1 MAALNPNYE
10 IKNPLYPEVL
20 QSNPEANNNHN
31 SSSSSSSN
39 LYPTIDN
46 RDLAENLLPEQFGK
60 KPKAD
65 AKPYSPSAPPSA
77 SEELLIRVPGAILNL
92 VDKTYSVELASGDL
106 TVILLRQ
113 GDNIVAVLARVGD
126 EIQWPLGKEGAA
138 VKLDDSHYFF
148 SLCLPQEQNS
158 DSSDDEDSKKK
169 KTTKNQRKADKKE
182 HEEEILNYGLTI
194 ASKGQEGILK
204 ELDEIFKTYCCFS
217 IQRVSENAKKMSGE
231 ALLDDSMAK
240 EISPKELE
248 SEKNKAMME
257 GNCAAYWTTLAPNV
271 EDYSS
276 SAARMIATGSAQL
289 IKGILWCG
297 DVTVDRLKKGNEAM
311 KQRMS
316 PKSSAEISP
325 ETMDR
330 IRRVKRMTQLTEK
343 VANGVLTGVIKVTG
357 LFTSTLANSMMG
369 KKVLSLLPGEIVLA
383 SLDGFSK
390 VFDAVEVAGRSVMS
404 TSSDVTTDIVSHRYG
419 EEAGQATNEGL
430 GAAGHA
436 FGVAWAALK
445 IRKALNPKSA
455 IKTTALAKSAVK
467 AAAAEAKAKAGK

>member
-1 MAALNPNYE
+1 MASQNPNSDH
-10 IKNPLYPEVL
+10 KSSSLYPQVI
-20 QSNPEANNNHN
+20 QSNPEAI
-31 SSSSSSSN
+31 SSSTSSTKTSN
-39 LYPTIDN
+39 LYPTIDKQ
-46 RDLAENLLPEQFGK
+46 DLIVDNVFPEHTAERHK
-60 KPKAD
+60 VT
-65 AKPYSPSAPPSA
+65 AKQYSPSAPPMA
-77 SEELLIRVPGAILNL
+77 TEELLITIPGAILNL

-106 TVILLRQ
+106 SVVLLRQ
-113 GDNIVAVLARVGD
+113 GNSIVAVLARVGN

-138 VKLDDSHYFF
+138 VKLDESHYFF
-148 SLCLPQEQNS
+148 SLRLPQQEQGS
-158 DSSDDEDSKKK
+158 DSSGKK
-169 KTTKNQRKADKKE
+169 DKKAGKNE
-182 HEEEILNYGLTI
+182 QEEMLNYGLTI
-194 ASKGQEGILK
+194 ASKGQERVLK

-217 IQRVSENAKKMSGE
+217 VQKVSDKANES
-231 ALLDDSMAK
+231 SMAN
-240 EISPKELE
+240 EISPKDFE
-248 SEKNKAMME
+248 SEEKKAVME
-257 GNCAAYWTTLAPNV
+257 GNCAAYWTALAPNV

-276 SAARMIATGSAQL
+276 SAARLIATGSAQL

-316 PKSSAEISP
+316 PKSNAEVSP

-330 IRRVKRMTQLTEK
+330 IRRVKRMTEMTEK
-343 VANGVLTGVIKVTG
+343 VANGVLSGVVKVSG
-357 LFTSTLANSMMG
+357 LFTSSVANSKVG

-419 EEAGQATNEGL
+419 EEAGKATNEGL

-455 IKTTALAKSAVK
+455 LKPTKLAKSVK
-467 AAAAEAKAKAGK
+467 VAAEEVKAKAAK